1 MRLTKAA
8 GILGCAILILGLTM
22 YVSPLIL
29 PSIAPVRGTTRTI
42 SLVGNYPNWNISNP
56 NPPITVTKGDTITIN
71 LSSADVPH
79 QLLIDFDSNY
89 TGGTDCTT
97 VVDQCSKTFS
107 PSTPTQLGPFTV
119 TSNVGT
125 YKYYCTIHYPSMQGL
140 FIVQNPPAPDFG
152 IATNPS
158 SLSILQGSNANS
170 TITVSSINNFA
181 GTINLSA
188 SAYPSRPTTSFHK
201 PADSFCRRYSH
212 LEANNLNTS
221 NDPCRGLQHYSN
233 RDKQLGITLSH
244 CNNRRDSNKTRLF
257 LQPQPIITDHCHGLI
272 RHHFYHSN

>member
-1 MRLTKAA
+1 
-8 GILGCAILILGLTM
+8 M

-79 QLLIDFDSNY
+79 QLLIDFDSDY

-188 SAYPSRPTTSFHK
+188 SAYPSRPT
-201 PADSFCRRYSH
+201 
-212 LEANNLNTS
+212 
-221 NDPCRGLQHYSN
+221 
-233 RDKQLGITLSH
+233 
-244 CNNRRDSNKTRLF
+244 
-257 LQPQPIITDHCHGLI
+257 QPP
-272 RHHFYHSN
+272 RS